1 MSIPSADAGELVR
14 AAWAA
19 YARDE
24 PHAAASLAREALAAD
39 PAHGDALGALGYF
52 LHAARRFADAAE
64 IFRSLA
70 DLQPDEPAHRMN
82 LGTALRCDGRFD
94 EALKAY
100 AGAAALGDRSADF
113 FYNVGLTHID
123 RRDYESGR
131 AVLADAVS
139 LAPND
144 AEIRYHFAL
153 CCYERLRTAEALAAL
168 DHWEDLAGLT
178 PDLTADLGLLL
189 MKLGEAERAEAAIRR
204 AVADPAGDSSAH
216 PLLTLVQLLERTNR
230 LEEAG
235 MSLAQL
241 SAHPAAHR
249 LDAEITLIT
258 AQLAQRSG
266 NHEAACA
273 GFRKLLQECREF
285 ELRHLLEFPLAKS
298 LDALRRYDEA
308 FATLRDAHRS
318 QAALLK
324 LTAPILTA
332 RGAPSMIITRFGCDP
347 EDVAGWSDPE
357 APTLEESP
365 VFIVAFPRSGTTLLE
380 LTLDAHPGLVSMD
393 EQPFVQA
400 ALDDLI
406 AEGAAY
412 PERMA
417 ALSPVQLAAIRSRYW
432 ERART
437 KVTLRPGRRLV
448 DKNPLNILR
457 LPVIR
462 RLFPQ
467 APIILAVRH
476 PCDVLLSCF
485 MQHFRTPDFALL
497 CNDLE
502 TLALGYRRTFD
513 FWYRQAALLAPRVLE
528 LRYESFTAEFA
539 AEVRRVLD
547 FLQLPWDDAV
557 LRPEENARDKRFIS
571 TPSYS
576 QVIEPVHRKAV
587 DRWRAY
593 EAHLAPMQ
601 PALAPY
607 LERWGYSGLGS
618 GAAGLASVAAGRGSS
633 NIK

>member
-1 MSIPSADAGELVR
+1 MSIPSAHPGELLQ

-19 YARDE
+19 FARDQ
-24 PHAAASLAREALAAD
+24 PHAAEALARDALAVD
-39 PAHGDALGALGYF
+39 GANGEALGALGYF
-52 LHAARRFADAAE
+52 LHAGRRFDEAADV
-64 IFRSLA
+64 FRTLA
-70 DLQPDEPAHRMN
+70 DLQRQEPAHRMN
-82 LGTALRCDGRFD
+82 LGTALRCAGRFD
-94 EALKAY
+94 DALKAF
-100 AGAAALGDRSADF
+100 AGAAALGARSADF

-139 LAPND
+139 LAPDD
-144 AEIRYHFAL
+144 AEIRYHYAL
-153 CCYERLRTAEALAAL
+153 CCYERLRTADALAAL
-168 DHWEDLAGLT
+168 DQWEALSGLT
-178 PDLTADLGLLL
+178 PDLTADIGLLL
-189 MKLGEAERAEAAIRR
+189 MKLGDAARAELAIRR
-204 AVADPAGDSSAH
+204 AADGSSAH
-216 PLLTLVQLLERTNR
+216 PLLTLVQLLERTNQ
-230 LEEAG
+230 LEEARARLG
-235 MSLAQL
+235 QL
-241 SAHPAAHR
+241 TAHPDAHR
-249 LDAEITLIT
+249 LRADVTLIT

-266 NHEAACA
+266 DHEAACGA
-273 GFRKLLQECREF
+273 FRQLLEECREF

-298 LDALRRYDEA
+298 LDALGRHDEA

-332 RGAPSMIITRFGCDP
+332 RGAPSMVITRFGCDP
-347 EDVAGWSDPE
+347 EDVAGWHDPG
-357 APTLEESP
+357 APSLAASP
-365 VFIVAFPRSGTTLLE
+365 VFVVAFPRSGTTLLE
-380 LTLDAHPGLVSMD
+380 LTLDAHPQLVSMD

-406 AEGAAY
+406 AAGAAY
-412 PERMA
+412 PERLA
-417 ALSPVQLAAIRSRYW
+417 SLSPAQLDSIRSRYW

-437 KVTLRPGRRLV
+437 RAVIGPGRRLV

-476 PCDVLLSCF
+476 PCDVLLSCY

-497 CNDLE
+497 CADLE

-513 FWYRQAALLAPRVLE
+513 FWYRQAALLEPRVLE
-528 LRYESFTAEFA
+528 LRYESFTADFA
-539 AEVRRVLD
+539 AQMGRVLE

-557 LRPEENARDKRFIS
+557 LRPQEHAREKGFIS

-593 EAHLAPMQ
+593 EAHLAPML

-607 LERWGYSGLGS
+607 LERWGY
-618 GAAGLASVAAGRGSS
+618 AGPGIAGFGSS
-633 NIK
+633 NIR